1 MFFSLLEKIVKPSM
15 RLMTAA
21 ALFPC
26 VVPVMATPALAQD
39 GSAPSPRPDS
49 ADQNRDMLTIGGGVG
64 YVPSYEGSNDYVIV
78 PAAAIRGRVNGF
90 NFSTRGLEASV
101 DLIRGSSDWDFQ
113 LGPAV
118 SLTVNRTGRI
128 VDPQVRALGRR
139 KVAFQVGG
147 YVGLSK
153 TGIITSAYDSL
164 SIRAEYARDV
174 TNVHD
179 SYLITPSITYATP
192 LSRRA
197 YVALTGTASI
207 VGDGYARTY
216 FEVSPAGAVA
226 SGLPVFTNPK
236 GGVKSY
242 GGSVLFNYALSGDL
256 LHGLGIFGIGSYSRL
271 QGDFARSP
279 VTSVAGTPHQWY
291 GAVGLGYT
299 F

>member
-1 MFFSLLEKIVKPSM
+1 MLGCGGAM
-15 RLMTAA
+15 
-21 ALFPC
+21 
-26 VVPVMATPALAQD
+26 PALAQD
-39 GSAPSPRPDS
+39 ASSGSTQSAPKLQVDT
-49 ADQNRDMLTIGGGVG
+49 ADLNRDTLTVGGGIG
-64 YVPSYEGSNDYVIV
+64 YVPSYEGSDDYVIV

-101 DLIRGSSDWDFQ
+101 DLIRGASKWDFQ
-113 LGPAV
+113 AGPAV

-128 VDPQVRALGRR
+128 VDPRVRALGKR

-147 YVGLSK
+147 FVGISK
-153 TGIITSAYDSL
+153 TGIITSPYDSL
-164 SIRAEYARDV
+164 GVRVEYARDV
-174 TNVHD
+174 TNVHE
-179 SYLITPSITYATP
+179 SYLISPSITYATP

-197 YVALTGTASI
+197 YVAISGTASI

-216 FEVSPAGAVA
+216 FAVDPAGSAA
-226 SGLPVFTNPK
+226 SGLPVFANPK

-242 GGSVLFNYALSGDL
+242 GGVVLVNYALTGDL
-256 LHGLGIFGIGSYSRL
+256 LHGLGLFATGSYNKL

-279 VTSVAGTPHQWY
+279 LTSVAGSSNQWY